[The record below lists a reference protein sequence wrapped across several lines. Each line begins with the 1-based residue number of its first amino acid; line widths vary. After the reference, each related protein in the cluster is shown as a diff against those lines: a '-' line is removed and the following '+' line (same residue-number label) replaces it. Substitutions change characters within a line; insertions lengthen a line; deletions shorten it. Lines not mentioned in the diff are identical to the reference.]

1 MFVSAR
7 KAVLVPALES
17 RRKRSGC
24 TAGALVVSAV
34 EALEL
39 RRLAALVIA
48 AVGAFTINAL
58 PLPKRRKA
66 RDNVSAHIG
75 KRGIIF
81 VNLDQ
86 QRYRKEWDG
95 GSGEWGM
102 FMFYSTLF
110 ELADCGTAATLL
122 G

>member
-39 RRLAALVIA
+39 RRLAASVIA

-58 PLPKRRKA
+58 PVPKRKVRN
-66 RDNVSAHIG
+66 NVSARIV
-75 KRGIIF
+75 KRGMFWSILSNRDIER
-81 VNLDQ
+81 N
-86 QRYRKEWDG
+86 G
-95 GSGEWGM
+95 IGECSY
-102 FMFYSTLF
+102 F
-110 ELADCGTAATLL
+110 TLL
-122 G
+122 GP